1 MIEVKRF
8 HAEWC
13 GPCKALAPVFEN
25 IKSNHTDVKFEDI
38 DVDAQF
44 EIASKYVIRS
54 VPTVIVEKDGV
65 EVQRFAG
72 LQAEM
77 TYNNALNEVKSA

>member
-1 MIEVKRF
+1 MIQVKKF
-8 HAEWC
+8 YATWC
-13 GPCKALAPVFEN
+13 GPCKMLTPVMEGV
-25 IKSNHTDVKFEDI
+25 KKNHTDIHFEDI

-44 EIASKYVIRS
+44 EIAAKYSIRS

-72 LQAEM
+72 LQSEM
-77 TYNNALNEVKSA
+77 AYNNALNELKIA

>member
-13 GPCKALAPVFEN
+13 SPCKALAPVFET

-44 EIASKYVIRS
+44 EIASKYSIRS

-65 EVQRFAG
+65 EVHRFAG

-77 TYNNALNEVKSA
+77 TYNNALNELKSA